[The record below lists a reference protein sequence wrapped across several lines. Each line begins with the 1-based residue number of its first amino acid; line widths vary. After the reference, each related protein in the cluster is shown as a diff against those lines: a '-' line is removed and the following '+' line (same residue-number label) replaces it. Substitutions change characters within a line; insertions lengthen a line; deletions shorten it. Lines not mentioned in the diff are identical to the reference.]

1 MCQWAHFCW
10 PAINVKTE
18 TGKRNETNF
27 LGRSIPCLLYWLLI
41 HIKSVSFIHLALSA
55 PSILPYTG
63 QTEVLEGSTKD
74 IKCVTE
80 GSPKPTVDWY
90 RNGKK
95 MNVTNCHSNPQSCDK
110 VDYEV
115 YEEGDG
121 SSGLH
126 TIYTV
131 QVLKIRSA
139 LYPRDVG
146 DFKCVASNGVSPDA
160 ELIVSLDVQGT

>member
-1 MCQWAHFCW
+1 
-10 PAINVKTE
+10 
-18 TGKRNETNF
+18 
-27 LGRSIPCLLYWLLI
+27 
-41 HIKSVSFIHLALSA
+41 
-55 PSILPYTG
+55 
-63 QTEVLEGSTKD
+63 
-74 IKCVTE
+74 
-80 GSPKPTVDWY
+80 
-90 RNGKK
+90 

-146 DFKCVASNGVSPDA
+146 EFKCVASNGVSPDA
-160 ELIVSLDVQGT
+160 ELIVSLDVQGTLYKQRNTFVLYVTICIIHVQFFLPHLQLMICSKPTSRALVPLYSCSNCDP

>member
-1 MCQWAHFCW
+1 
-10 PAINVKTE
+10 
-18 TGKRNETNF
+18 
-27 LGRSIPCLLYWLLI
+27 
-41 HIKSVSFIHLALSA
+41 
-55 PSILPYTG
+55 
-63 QTEVLEGSTKD
+63 
-74 IKCVTE
+74 
-80 GSPKPTVDWY
+80 
-90 RNGKK
+90 

-121 SSGLH
+121 SSGRH

-139 LYPRDVG
+139 LYPRDFG

-160 ELIVSLDVQGT
+160 ELIVSLDVQNRCSEPTSRALVPLMYSCTNCDPT

>member
-1 MCQWAHFCW
+1 M
-10 PAINVKTE
+10 I
-18 TGKRNETNF
+18 R
-27 LGRSIPCLLYWLLI
+27 
-41 HIKSVSFIHLALSA
+41 
-55 PSILPYTG
+55 PYTG
-63 QTEVLEGSTKD
+63 ETKIQEGSTKA

-80 GSPKPTVDWY
+80 GAPKPTVNWY

-95 MNVTNCHSNPQSCDK
+95 LNVTNCQPKTQSCDK

-121 SSGLH
+121 SSRLH
-126 TIYTV
+126 SIYTI

-146 DFKCVASNGVSPDA
+146 NFTCVASNGISPDA
-160 ELIVSLDVQGT
+160 ELIVNLDVQGT

>member
-1 MCQWAHFCW
+1 MYAAVNCYC
-10 PAINVKTE
+10 V
-18 TGKRNETNF
+18 
-27 LGRSIPCLLYWLLI
+27 LI
-41 HIKSVSFIHLALSA
+41 QVKSVSFTHLAPSA
-55 PSILPYTG
+55 PSISPYKE
-63 QTEVLEGSTKD
+63 QTEILEGSTKA
-74 IKCVTE
+74 IKCVAQ
-80 GSPKPTVDWY
+80 GAPKPMVNWY

-95 MNVTNCHSNPQSCDK
+95 MNVTKCHTESQSCDQ
-110 VDYEV
+110 VVYEV

-126 TIYTV
+126 TVHTV

-160 ELIVSLDVQGT
+160 EFIVSLDVQGT

>member
-1 MCQWAHFCW
+1 MRVA
-10 PAINVKTE
+10 P
-18 TGKRNETNF
+18 
-27 LGRSIPCLLYWLLI
+27 
-41 HIKSVSFIHLALSA
+41 LAPTILSNTRQVTI
-55 PSILPYTG
+55 S
-63 QTEVLEGSTKD
+63 EGSTKA
-74 IKCVTE
+74 IKCKAK
-80 GSPKPTVDWY
+80 GHLKPTVKWY
-90 RNGKK
+90 RDGEKL
-95 MNVTNCHSNPQSCDK
+95 NVTNCHANPQSCDK
-110 VDYEV
+110 VNYEV

-160 ELIVSLDVQGT
+160 ELIVSLDVQGI

>member
-1 MCQWAHFCW
+1 M
-10 PAINVKTE
+10 
-18 TGKRNETNF
+18 
-27 LGRSIPCLLYWLLI
+27 
-41 HIKSVSFIHLALSA
+41 KSVLFTHLAPSA
-55 PSILPYTG
+55 PKISPYTE
-63 QTEVLEGSTKD
+63 QTEILEGSTKA
-74 IKCVTE
+74 IKCVAE
-80 GSPKPTVDWY
+80 GYPKPTVDWY

-146 DFKCVASNGVSPDA
+146 EFKCVASNGVSPDA
-160 ELIVSLDVQGT
+160 ELIVSLDVQGTLYKQRNTFVLYVTICIIHVQFFYPIYN